1 MVFVMKHIINC
12 IFYILTVTFLFTL
25 VISMNSQ
32 PSSMFLVSQN
42 TAYAT
47 SEQQQED
54 SSENSDSNSP
64 DVNEDSGTTQEN
76 VDSEQSEESDGEQN
90 NSNNSDSSDSA
101 SSDQSNACPDT
112 NDFANV
118 PTYMGEDGCLYP
130 CISPDNN
137 GQGNNPQ
144 SCPVELQ
151 SQSSSGFS
159 INEERPIQSQPQ
171 TTQEPQPNTQTN
183 PGQNKFV
190 SPNIGS
196 DTTSNIPTS
205 EGTSTTTQRSFNPAS
220 QFKPGSGQT
229 ESNIPLLSNDF
240 SKPFTPGAG
249 NAQVEG
255 IGLAYLTVY
264 PNFTY
269 TGPAEICV
277 FTSHPYE
284 VKANPYCIEPDLDG
298 TFHALQAPGLV
309 GIRVLGNADP
319 VDTSNC
325 EFHIYP
331 KQSKSCILNSLDS
344 PLDSP
349 FIKSKSETGAQDR
362 VRTPIE

>member
-1 MVFVMKHIINC
+1 
-12 IFYILTVTFLFTL
+12 
-25 VISMNSQ
+25 MNSQ
-32 PSSMFLVSQN
+32 SSLLLVSQN
-42 TAYAT
+42 TVFAT

-54 SSENSDSNSP
+54 SSSENSDSNSP

-76 VDSEQSEESDGEQN
+76 VDSEQSEENDGEQI
-90 NSNNSDSSDSA
+90 NSNNSDGSDSA

-118 PTYMGEDGCLYP
+118 PTYMGVDGCQYP

-144 SCPVELQ
+144 TCSVESPSQ

-171 TTQEPQPNTQTN
+171 TTQEPQQNTQTN
-183 PGQNKFV
+183 PSQNKFG
-190 SPNIGS
+190 SPKIGS
-196 DTTSNIPTS
+196 DSISNIPTTEIPS
-205 EGTSTTTQRSFNPAS
+205 PTQKSFNPAG

-229 ESNIPLLSNDF
+229 ESSIPLFSNDF
-240 SKPFTPGAG
+240 SKPFTSGAG
-249 NAQVEG
+249 NAQVKG

-269 TGPAEICV
+269 TGPVEICI

-284 VKANPYCIEPDLDG
+284 VQANPYCIEPDYDG